1 MKEPDVIRNSL
12 RRLTFFSRV
21 LFMTREHCRASWSNV
36 SSKKCYHKKNRFSNN
51 DPVIICSVVACDTRE
66 REISSTPCCPLFNSR
81 VGCLHISVCRWLP
94 GGCWLEQLHPGFLNS
109 PISFCVCVCVHCVCV
124 VIVSGCESPFHV
136 RWRHNPATNQLLL
149 WCTDADR

>member
-36 SSKKCYHKKNRFSNN
+36 SSKKCYHKKTVSQTTTPLLFVLLL
-51 DPVIICSVVACDTRE
+51 PATQE